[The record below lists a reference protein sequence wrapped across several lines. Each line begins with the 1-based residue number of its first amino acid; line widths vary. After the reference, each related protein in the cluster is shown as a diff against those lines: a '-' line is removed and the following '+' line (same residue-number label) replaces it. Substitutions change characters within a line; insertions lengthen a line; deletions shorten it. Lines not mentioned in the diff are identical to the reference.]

1 VTKPC
6 HVITFGL
13 NGSWHFLEAFMT
25 LDLEKKIAEL
35 SGRAS
40 MEQNPK
46 ILLDL
51 VTQLNDLLDEKE
63 QIAKTKRGVG
73 PGSTKS

>member
-1 VTKPC
+1 MK
-6 HVITFGL
+6 
-13 NGSWHFLEAFMT
+13 LE
-25 LDLEKKIAEL
+25 LERKIAEL

-63 QIAKTKRGVG
+63 QVVKTKRSGG
-73 PGSTKS
+73 PGPTKS